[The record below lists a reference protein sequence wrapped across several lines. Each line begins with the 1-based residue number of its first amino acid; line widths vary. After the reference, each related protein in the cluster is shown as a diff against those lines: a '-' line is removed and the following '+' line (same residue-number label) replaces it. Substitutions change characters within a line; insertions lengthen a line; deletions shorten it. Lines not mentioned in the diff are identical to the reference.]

1 MQPQAVRYVIIM
13 RKINSVIAI
22 LLLSVSVSFAQP
34 GKKWTLQECVEYA
47 LKNNISIKQSEL
59 DAQLAAIEKKD
70 AFGNFL
76 PTLNGSANHSWNIGL
91 NQNITTGLLEN
102 QTTQF
107 TSAGLNAGIDI
118 YKGLQN
124 QNLLRRSKLSI
135 IAAQYKLDK
144 MRDDVS
150 LNVAN
155 AFLQI
160 LFNKENLKVQ
170 KEQLTNNERLMKRTE
185 ELVNAGS
192 VPRGDLA
199 DMKATVATGQKAV
212 VDAENALMI
221 SKLSLAQL
229 LQLEDFKEFDVAD
242 NDYEMAES
250 PVMMQTPDAI
260 FEKAKEARNEIKI
273 AKANLDIAE
282 KDLKISR
289 GALQPN
295 LQGYYSFST
304 RASYADRVIGGVPDT
319 NNPTTVIGTVE
330 GTGQNVVQQNFIP
343 VLGKYEPIFDQF
355 SANKGHNFG
364 LQLNIPILNG
374 FSARNSVERSKV
386 ALERSKIA
394 YSQAELDL
402 ERNVY
407 QAFVDA
413 KNALS
418 SYEAALVAV
427 EARQLAF
434 NYATERYNVG
444 MMNSFDLNQAQTLY
458 VNSQSDAARAKFDYI
473 FRVKVVEFYF
483 GIPINKI

>member
-1 MQPQAVRYVIIM
+1 MKKFSYA
-13 RKINSVIAI
+13 IAFF
-22 LLLSVSVSFAQP
+22 LLVTGVSFAQQ
-34 GKKWTLQECVEYA
+34 GKKWTLAECVEYA
-47 LKNNISIKQSEL
+47 LKNNIQIKQSEL
-59 DAQLAAIEKKD
+59 DLQIAAIEKKD
-70 AFGNFL
+70 AVGNFL
-76 PTLNGSANHSWNIGL
+76 PSLNGTANHSWNIGL

-107 TSAGLNAGIDI
+107 TQAGINAGVDI

-124 QNLLRRSKLSI
+124 QNTLRRSQLSI
-135 IAAQYKLDK
+135 IAAQYRLDK
-144 MRDDVS
+144 MKDDVS
-150 LNVAN
+150 LNVAS

-170 KEQLTNNERLMKRTE
+170 QAQLENNKRLQTRTT

-199 DMKATVATGQKAV
+199 DMRATVATSQKAV
-212 VDAENALMI
+212 IDAQNALLI
-221 SKLSLAQL
+221 SRLSLAQL
-229 LQLEDFKEFDVAD
+229 LQIDDFKEFDVAD
-242 NDYEMAES
+242 NDYEVIES
-250 PVMMQTPDAI
+250 PVMLQTPQAI

-273 AKANLDIAE
+273 ARTNLELAE
-282 KDLKISR
+282 KDVRIAR

-304 RASYADRVIGGVPDT
+304 RASYADRVIGGIQDPD
-319 NNPTTVIGTVE
+319 NPTSVIGTVD
-330 GTGQNVVQQNFIP
+330 GTGQNVVTQNFIP
-343 VLGKYEPIFDQF
+343 VLGRYEPIFDQF

-386 ALERSKIA
+386 ALERNKIA
-394 YSQAELDL
+394 FSQAELDL

-413 KNALS
+413 NNSLS
-418 SYEAALVAV
+418 GYEAALVAV
-427 EARQLAF
+427 EARKIAF
-434 NYATERYNVG
+434 DYATERYNVG

-458 VNSQSDAARAKFDYI
+458 VNSQSDAVRAKFDYI
-473 FRVKVVEFYF
+473 FKVKVVEFYF
-483 GIPINKI
+483 GIPINKTQ

>member
-1 MQPQAVRYVIIM
+1 MKKYSYAVALFLM
-13 RKINSVIAI
+13 LAG
-22 LLLSVSVSFAQP
+22 VSFAQQ
-34 GKKWTLQECVEYA
+34 GKKWTLQECVDYA
-47 LKNNISIKQSEL
+47 LQNNISIKQSEL
-59 DAQLAAIEKKD
+59 DSQLAKIDKSD
-70 AFGNFL
+70 ALGNFL
-76 PTLNGSANHSWNIGL
+76 PTLNADANHSWNIGL

-124 QNLLRRSKLSI
+124 VNRMRRAKLSAL
-135 IAAQYKLDK
+135 AAQFQLDK
-144 MRDDVS
+144 MKDDVS

-160 LFNKENLKVQ
+160 LFNKENLRVLR
-170 KEQLTNNERLMKRTE
+170 EQLGSNQRQMQRTE

-192 VPRGDLA
+192 VPRGDLL
-199 DMKATVATGQKAV
+199 DMKATVATSQKDV
-212 VDAENALMI
+212 VDAENVLLI

-229 LQLEDFKEFDVAD
+229 LQLDDFKDFDVAD
-242 NDYEMAES
+242 GDYELAES
-250 PVMMQTPDAI
+250 PVMLQTPEAI
-260 FEKAKEARNEIKI
+260 FEKAKEARNELKI

-282 KDLKISR
+282 RDVKIAR
-289 GALQPN
+289 GAYQPT

-304 RASYADRVIGGVPDT
+304 RASYSDQVVGVVPDT
-319 NNPTTVIGTVE
+319 DNPTSVIGTVE
-330 GTGQNVVQQNFIP
+330 GTGQNVIQQNFVS
-343 VLGKYEPIFDQF
+343 VLGKYDPVFDQF

-374 FSARNSVERSKV
+374 FAARNGVERSKV
-386 ALERSKIA
+386 AFERSKIA

-413 KNALS
+413 KGALNA
-418 SYEAALVAV
+418 YETSLVAV
-427 EARQLAF
+427 EARELAF
-434 NYATERYNVG
+434 NYAQERYNVG
-444 MMNSFDLNQAQTLY
+444 MMNAFDLNQAQILL
-458 VNSQSDAARAKFDYI
+458 VNAQSDAVRAKFDYI

-483 GIPINKI
+483 GIPINKT